1 MIKTP
6 VELQDGLIYDANGV
20 LVLDVATEMDGE
32 YLASIINN
40 HAHLLRIAEAAEELA
55 DGYGSSD
62 QSDEWS
68 ELLAALS
75 ARKAK

>member
-1 MIKTP
+1 MSEMIKTP

-40 HAHLLRIAEAAEELA
+40 HANLLHIAEAAEALCENA
-55 DGYGSSD
+55 GRA
-62 QSDEWS
+62 EWQ
-68 ELLAALS
+68 EMIVALAA
-75 ARKAK
+75 RNTK